1 MLGWSHRR
9 RCKAGTC
16 SFSPLMM
23 EFNLWRAAKIFKL
36 SLFDDHILLDYNP
49 EIALLGARIRSI
61 IKVAG
66 QQECVDVSFVAEF
79 SEFKRWGQVSG
90 KRSDFLAGALKS
102 SKTQKLWFFTKLM
115 CKLIMSLSY
124 KRQENVATCTNQP
137 PPALCREGTGVSD
150 CF

>member
-1 MLGWSHRR
+1 
-9 RCKAGTC
+9 
-16 SFSPLMM
+16 MM

-79 SEFKRWGQVSG
+79 SEFKR
-90 KRSDFLAGALKS
+90 
-102 SKTQKLWFFTKLM
+102 
-115 CKLIMSLSY
+115 
-124 KRQENVATCTNQP
+124 
-137 PPALCREGTGVSD
+137 
-150 CF
+150 